1 MKRSITCDEWYLE
14 QRAEYLCQQK
24 YLCRSVLKDT
34 KDYRFELKQMSIN
47 HSAFYYW
54 LQCQIAER
62 DRNAFESLSGTV
74 FVAVMAR

>member
-14 QRAEYLCQQK
+14 QRAEQLCQQK